1 MPRTELFVGNLA
13 KDISKQ
19 EIEDSFEKYGKVIR
33 CDVKDRGKLIH
44 SSLS

>member
-19 EIEDSFEKYGKVIR
+19 EIEDLFEKYGKVVR
-33 CDVKDRGKLIH
+33 CDVKDRGKLFQIA
-44 SSLS
+44 LS